1 MFKILKKETLA
12 PTIELMELDAP
23 LVASHA
29 KAGQFVIIII
39 NEKGERIPLTIADFD
54 KEKGTITIVFQEVG
68 KTTFALG
75 LLKEGDEIAQLN
87 GPLGKPSDIDNFGNI
102 VIIGGGVGIAPIHP
116 ISRALK
122 EAGNNVTAIIGSR
135 TKDLL
140 FWESKMKNVSHKLIV
155 TTDDGTYG
163 IHGFVTEPLK
173 RIITDEKVDRVIAIG
188 PVPMMKAVSNATK
201 EKNIPTI
208 VSLNSLMVCGMGM
221 CGACRV
227 NVSDETRFT
236 CFEGPEFDGNS
247 VNYTELNERLKT
259 YLDEE
264 KIALTKFKEEVL
276 NNDR

>member
-1 MFKILKKETLA
+1 MVKILKKDTLA
-12 PTIELMELDAP
+12 PTIKLMELDAP
-23 LVASHA
+23 LVANHA
-29 KAGQFVIIII
+29 RAGQFVILII

-54 KEKGTITIVFQEVG
+54 KVKGTITIVFQEVG
-68 KTTFALG
+68 KTTLALG
-75 LLKEGDEIAQLN
+75 LFKEGDKILHLN
-87 GPLGKPSDIDNFGNI
+87 GPLGKPSHIENFGNV
-102 VIIGGGVGIAPIHP
+102 VIIGGGVGIAPIYP
-116 ISRALK
+116 ISKALK

-140 FWESKMKNVSHKLIV
+140 FWESKIKNVSHKLIV

-163 IHGFVTEPLK
+163 LHGFVTDPLK
-173 RIITDEKVDRVIAIG
+173 KIIEGEKVNKVIAVG
-188 PVPMMKAVSNATK
+188 PIPMMKAVSDVTK

-236 CFEGPEFDGNS
+236 CFEGPEFDGAN
-247 VNYTELNERLKT
+247 VNFAELSERLKT

-264 KIALTKFKEEVL
+264 KIALNEFKEKL
-276 NNDR
+276 FKNG

>member
-1 MFKILKKETLA
+1 MVKILKKETLV
-12 PTIELMELDAP
+12 PTIKLMELDAP
-23 LVASHA
+23 LIASHA

-39 NEKGERIPLTIADFD
+39 GENGERIPLTIADFD
-54 KEKGTITIVFQEVG
+54 KDKGTITIVFQEVG

-87 GPLGKPSDIDNFGNI
+87 GPLGKPSHVENFGNVVI
-102 VIIGGGVGIAPIHP
+102 VGGGVGIAPIHP

-140 FWESKMKNVSHKLIV
+140 FWESKMKNVSNKLIV

-173 RIITDEKVDRVIAIG
+173 RIITDEKVDKVIAIG
-188 PVPMMKAVSNATK
+188 PVQMMKAVSSVTK
-201 EKNIPTI
+201 EKNIPTV

-264 KIALTKFKEEVL
+264 KIALNKFKEEL
-276 NNDR
+276 NNGR